1 MVKDVSIADSLIKDL
16 SADKPL
22 SENVSNYLSKSL
34 AELGK
39 NSDHTEVY
47 KVLKSSGAVQFIGR
61 ENIFPGSI
69 SNPNLATKNALKR
82 AQEIIGS
89 SDIDVRIYHDPSRPT
104 E

>member
-47 KVLKSSGAVQFIGR
+47 KVLKR
-61 ENIFPGSI
+61 
-69 SNPNLATKNALKR
+69 
-82 AQEIIGS
+82 
-89 SDIDVRIYHDPSRPT
+89 
-104 E
+104 